1 MAPRDLLK
9 RVKQRPFIPFRLV
22 VSEGATYDV
31 RHPDFVMVGRDSA
44 VIGIQGDQE
53 QDFYETSVLVDL
65 LHVVRLEPLETTKP
79 TGNGQP
85 KHGKKK

>member
-1 MAPRDLLK
+1 MSPRDLLK
-9 RVKQRPFIPFRLV
+9 RVRQRPFIPFRVV

-31 RHPDFVMVGRDSA
+31 RHPDFIMVGRDTA

-65 LHVVRLEPLETTKP
+65 LHVVRLEPLEKSKAN
-79 TGNGQP
+79 GNGKQ
-85 KHGKKK
+85 GKKK